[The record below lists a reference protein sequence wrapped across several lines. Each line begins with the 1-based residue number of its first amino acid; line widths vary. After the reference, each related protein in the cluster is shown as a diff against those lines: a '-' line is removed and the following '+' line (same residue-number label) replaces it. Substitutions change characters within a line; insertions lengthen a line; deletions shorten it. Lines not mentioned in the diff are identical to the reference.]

1 MVVVQRDAGN
11 ADARA
16 EPFGFTCSRCLHCCR
31 DKRIQINPYE
41 IARLSRSLGI
51 GTTEFR
57 ARHTEAGNGTCLAF
71 KPSGECEFL
80 GPEGCSV
87 HADRPLVCRLYPL
100 GRHIRADGVE
110 SFSHVP
116 PHPLSRGNFDTCGT
130 IESYLEAQDAAPF
143 IRAADAY
150 FEWLCRAGEC
160 LDDGEVETGGADAAD
175 ILDMD
180 AAISVYCTRTREP
193 EPHNVEERRLLH
205 MKILDGY
212 LSNPTGDRP

>member
-1 MVVVQRDAGN
+1 MVQRDAGN

-31 DKRIQINPYE
+31 DKRIQVNPYE

-57 ARHTEAGNGTCLAF
+57 ARHTEAGNGTSLAF
-71 KPSGECEFL
+71 KADGACEFL

-110 SFSHVP
+110 SFSHVT
-116 PHPLSRGNFDTCGT
+116 PHRLSRGSFDARGT
-130 IESYLEAQDAAPF
+130 IGSYLEAQGAAPF

-150 FEWLCRAGEC
+150 FEWLCRAGEY
-160 LDDGEVETGGADAAD
+160 LDDNGAAAQDEDAAD

-180 AAISVYCTRTREP
+180 AAISAYCTRTREP
-193 EPHNVEERRLLH
+193 EPRDVEDRRLLH
-205 MKILDGY
+205 LRILDGY
-212 LSNPTGDRP
+212 INNPTGETP

>member
-1 MVVVQRDAGN
+1 MAQRDAGN
-11 ADARA
+11 AAPRA

-71 KPSGECEFL
+71 KADGACEFL
-80 GPEGCSV
+80 GPEGCAV

-116 PHPLSRGNFDTCGT
+116 PHPLSRGRFDTRGT
-130 IESYLEAQDAAPF
+130 IGSYLEAQGTAPF

-160 LDDGEVETGGADAAD
+160 LDEGGAAPGDGD
-175 ILDMD
+175 TGEILDMD
-180 AAISVYCTRTREP
+180 VAIHAHCTRTGEP
-193 EPHNVEERRLLH
+193 EPHDVEDRRLLH

-212 LSNPTGDRP
+212 LNSPTGETP